1 MKKRIISLFL
11 SILIAV
17 LILPPASFSAQA
29 ADYASQLRGQ
39 GFPESY
45 IPHLVALHN
54 KYPNWS
60 FEPLFTGESWS
71 TAVSKE
77 RTSHSQQKIE
87 KNTINDGKGYY
98 CNCSSCFKNGS
109 YVVQENPNWV
119 SASQSAVEYYMD
131 PRNFLNEKYIFQFE
145 TNFYN
150 SSHSQEGVE
159 AILAGTWMHNANIT
173 YQNAQGQTVTYS
185 PATKYSAAIMAAAKN
200 SGLSA
205 YYLASKIVQ
214 EVGGKTN
221 SAGGASGTN
230 ANYPGIYNYYNIG
243 AYTGA
248 EDGLRWASSGSGYT
262 TNVNAN
268 MRSASTT
275 SSSIVVNVPMG
286 TAVIY
291 NFKTDK
297 QSDDYVW
304 YNVTAT
310 VGGTAYTGYIRSD
323 LINYSSQDKYNR
335 PWTNPYL
342 SIYNGA
348 LYIKNNFGTQY
359 TGYLQKFN
367 VNPASGSNMHGHE
380 YMTSVYAAANEAV
393 KTYNA
398 YYNEGTLAQG
408 KTFSIPV
415 FTDMPGNLPAVQNLK
430 ATNITKSGATL
441 TFDKVTGA
449 AGYELQYVSNGAW
462 KSFGEITANSR
473 VFSSLASATS
483 YTFRV
488 RAYSVVNGQKIYSDN
503 WSSSVT
509 FTTLADAENIP
520 AVQNLKA
527 MNITKSGAT
536 LTFDKVTGAAGYEL
550 QYVSNGA
557 WKSFGEITA
566 NSRVFSSLAS
576 GTSYTFRVR
585 AYIVVNGQKVYSN
598 NWSSTITFKTLVD
611 AVNLPAVS
619 QIKYTNITETG
630 ATLTFNKVS
639 GADGYQLQY
648 VSNGAWKNFGEIT
661 TNSRVFSSLA
671 SGTSYTFR
679 VRAYAVV
686 NGQKIYSNNWS
697 GAYSFTTLNPTNL
710 SAPANF
716 KASNVTKAGATLT
729 FDKVSGADGYELQYI
744 SNGAWKRFGDIT
756 ANTRVFSSLASGT
769 SYTFRVRAYA
779 VVNGQKIYSDNWS
792 SPISFTT
799 LK

>member
-1 MKKRIISLFL
+1 MKKRIIGLFL
-11 SILIAV
+11 SVLMAL
-17 LILPPASFSAQA
+17 LILPPTSFSAQA
-29 ADYASQLRGQ
+29 ADYASQLRSQ

-60 FEPLFTGESWS
+60 FEPLFTDESWS

-98 CNCSSCFKNGS
+98 CTCSSCFKNGS

-131 PRNFLNEKYIFQFE
+131 PRNFLNEKYVFQFE

-150 SSHSQEGVE
+150 SSHTQDGVE

-173 YQNAQGQTVTYS
+173 YKNAQGQNITYS

-248 EDGLRWASSGSGYT
+248 EDGLRWASSDSGYT

-297 QSDDYVW
+297 QSDGYEW
-304 YNVTAT
+304 YNVSAT
-310 VGGTAYTGYIRSD
+310 VGGKSYTGYIRSD

-348 LYIKNNFGTQY
+348 VYIKNNFGTQY

-380 YMTSVYAAANEAV
+380 YMTSVYAAANESV

-398 YYNEGTLAQG
+398 YNNDGTLAQG

-415 FTDMPGNLPAVQNLK
+415 FTDMPGELYIVKYDANGG
-430 ATNITKSGATL
+430 SGAPEAQIKTHGKTL
-441 TFDKVTGA
+441 ILSSEIPTRAGYTFLGWSRNKGATA
-449 AGYELQYVSNGAW
+449 AGFQPGGKYIYEESTTMYAVWKADTYTVKYDANGGSGAP
-462 KSFGEITANSR
+462 
-473 VFSSLASATS
+473 SSQTKTHGKTLILSSEVPTRAG
-483 YTFRV
+483 YTFL
-488 RAYSVVNGQKIYSDN
+488 G
-503 WSSSVT
+503 WSR
-509 FTTLADAENIP
+509 N
-520 AVQNLKA
+520 K
-527 MNITKSGAT
+527 GAT
-536 LTFDKVTGAAGYEL
+536 AAGFQPGGKYIYE
-550 QYVSNGA
+550 
-557 WKSFGEITA
+557 E
-566 NSRVFSSLAS
+566 
-576 GTSYTFRVR
+576 
-585 AYIVVNGQKVYSN
+585 
-598 NWSSTITFKTLVD
+598 STTM
-611 AVNLPAVS
+611 
-619 QIKYTNITETG
+619 
-630 ATLTFNKVS
+630 
-639 GADGYQLQY
+639 
-648 VSNGAWKNFGEIT
+648 
-661 TNSRVFSSLA
+661 
-671 SGTSYTFR
+671 
-679 VRAYAVV
+679 YAV
-686 NGQKIYSNNWS
+686 
-697 GAYSFTTLNPTNL
+697 
-710 SAPANF
+710 
-716 KASNVTKAGATLT
+716 
-729 FDKVSGADGYELQYI
+729 
-744 SNGAWKRFGDIT
+744 WK
-756 ANTRVFSSLASGT
+756 ANT
-769 SYTFRVRAYA
+769 
-779 VVNGQKIYSDNWS
+779 
-792 SPISFTT
+792 
-799 LK
+799 